1 MSESPSLDMSVRVGG
16 LVLKNPVITASGTYG
31 YADIQPVE
39 AMAQLGAA
47 CTKGLSLRPREG
59 NPPPRIWETEAGMLN
74 AIGLANMGI
83 ERFLGESLPA
93 LKAGGVTVIANIYG
107 ESEEDFASLAAL
119 LGGAGG
125 VSAIELNVSCP
136 NVSRGGMLFGRDPS
150 MTSRLTRKVAAASS
164 LPVIVKLTPQAEDLA
179 AVARAAQDAGAVA
192 VTAVNTF
199 RAMAIDPLTG
209 RPRLS
214 TVTGGLSGP
223 AVKPIVMRMVYEL
236 AGALSIPVIAS
247 GGVMTGLDAV
257 EYLMAGACAV
267 QVGMAG
273 LLRPQAPFDILA
285 QLEAHCREHRTSPAA
300 LTGLTRRLLS
310 E

>member
-1 MSESPSLDMSVRVGG
+1 MSESPSVDMSVRIGG

-31 YADIQPVE
+31 YGDIQPVE
-39 AMAQLGAA
+39 TMARLGAA

-59 NPPPRIWETEAGMLN
+59 NAPPRIWETEAGMLN

-83 ERFLGESLPA
+83 EKFLGENLPA

-107 ESEEDFASLAAL
+107 ESEEDFASLA
-119 LGGAGG
+119 
-125 VSAIELNVSCP
+125 AIELNVSCP

-150 MTSRLTRKVAAASS
+150 MTSRLTQRVAAASS

-179 AVARAAQDAGAVA
+179 AVARAAEDAGAAA

-214 TVTGGLSGP
+214 TVMGGLSGP

-267 QVGMAG
+267 QVGMAS

-285 QLEAHCREHRTSPAA
+285 QLEAHCREHRTSPAG

-310 E
+310 P